1 MIRHSFFDYNYDYLR
16 FDTEWKFEWDIDNE
30 TEDTIHFYPFTQAIG
45 EDGTNLTWRFCGVGN
60 ADDCSTIVEHSEYV
74 WDPTNPILEYQAAN
88 EEGTSPEPLWDPNH
102 PDNLTHY
109 LSPFGGQGI
118 ITLTNTVETVIIDT
132 VPPEFVTDAG
142 TEYILIKTPDDK
154 GDVYRHVELVFRD
167 KAGLDFKYFTLS
179 IDGQTL
185 YDYDRKTEKIL
196 EPDLAL
202 IKKKTLKVYSD
213 GYNTYKIQFDLK
225 YDKDIEDVLQEK
237 GLSLKVWDKSAN
249 FKVYNFGTGDDS
261 VSVNNKKWIFIDAK
275 RALDEFEPLQITFS
289 SVEPADMII
298 KDTKPGEAWCTIF
311 NPNQDLWALGMN
323 SIVSQLTKESLGWID
338 TTTLT
343 DVFKDLEYNPDGSP
357 THYEDHG
364 CIKFKIIN
372 VDKAGDMEVEA
383 WVRTGI
389 EKFDGILKT
398 VTYAKAGLKW
408 MCMDPDGRL
417 YNLKPYVP
425 KYMRGT
431 DYANFIEFFELY
443 LNTVYTNM
451 TRGTNISVL
460 EKIAEIADFLDIDKI
475 EDYLVRDYARHRGA
489 EYDIDLMT
497 MLNMN
502 LGFFN
507 PEVFGSRSE
516 SDVLDIV
523 KYALKNLPMYNQLK
537 GTEKGMILALRM
549 FSFVCKLIPLWV
561 RMSPQVEEYP
571 NFYEEDRLYSFTGY
585 FLTSRFNM
593 EFDATNC
600 DFKEFNDNLDSL
612 VKFIKSIK
620 PITKILNLIKYTI
633 ISDVPTDML
642 IVDKTETNDDALK
655 YKLVYNQS
663 DIDDMAKHSKLDLNT
678 MHAKRLWFGYRPH
691 GESSIDGAAVPNMFT
706 ALASLFEK
714 YRGDFKFTYQ
724 AATKTIG
731 YSFTVLA
738 KTRITPS
745 SNPAEIWADFANKMP
760 DPDNSAYTTFASNVQ
775 SCCYGLTQDFNYA
788 AGTLKTFIKDK
799 LPADAYNP
807 HFEPPFDTDQQIS
820 WKTDSKNLTIDA
832 AVKYTVTGTLS
843 PNDDPAELF
852 FQLTGRSKNMYGSK
866 DINYARVNTQLSEFK
881 KEFERLM
888 SRMSNTDAYE
898 KTFSLA
904 SAKVVILDTGLY
916 LSFTDGNTA
925 TYVSDIFRIISAGTA
940 GKEFLEKWAT
950 RSLGDPDV
958 TIDGSD
964 TLTIEFTHI
973 PGTEVYNFGE

>member
-30 TEDTIHFYPFTQAIG
+30 TEDTIHFYPFTRFVEDKSG
-45 EDGTNLTWRFCGVGN
+45 ETETWYFCAGDSSRSEESGETVIPGRGTSVVTSTVWN
-60 ADDCSTIVEHSEYV
+60 AEA
-74 WDPTNPILEYQAAN
+74 PILEYRSNDEA
-88 EEGTSPEPLWDPNH
+88 EGEGTGPTARTALWDEQNPE
-102 PDNLTHY
+102 NLTRY
-109 LSPFGGQGI
+109 LSPFGGKDI

-167 KAGLDFKYFTLS
+167 KAGLDFKYFTLC
-179 IDGQTL
+179 IDGNIL
-185 YDYDRKTEKIL
+185 YDYDRKAEEKKD
-196 EPDLAL
+196 PTPGWDL
-202 IKKKTLKVYSD
+202 IKKKSLKVYSD
-213 GYNTYKIQFDLK
+213 GYNTYKIAFDLQ
-225 YDKDIEDVLQEK
+225 YDENKEDILQEK
-237 GLSLKVWDKSAN
+237 GLTLVVWDKSAN
-249 FKVYNFGTGDDS
+249 FKKYNFGTGDDS
-261 VSVNNKKWIFIDAK
+261 VSVNDKKWIFIDSK

-298 KDTKPGEAWCTIF
+298 KDEKPGEAWCTIY

-383 WVRTGI
+383 WVRTGV
-389 EKFDGILKT
+389 ERFDGILKT
-398 VTYAKAGLKW
+398 ITYAKAGLKW

-489 EYDIDLMT
+489 EFDIDLVT

-507 PEVFGSRSE
+507 PESFGSRTE

-642 IVDKTETNDDALK
+642 VNDVEDKDENELD
-655 YKLVYNQS
+655 YVLVYNQE
-663 DIDDMAKHSKLDLNT
+663 DIDDMTKHSKIDLST

-691 GESSIDGAAVPNMFT
+691 EESTIGGAVVPNMFT

-714 YRGDFKFTYQ
+714 YRGYFQFTYD
-724 AATKTIG
+724 ASPKTIN
-731 YSFTVLA
+731 YSFIDAVTMTTVTDTL
-738 KTRITPS
+738 S
-745 SNPAEIWADFANKMP
+745 SSL
-760 DPDNSAYTTFASNVQ
+760 DPDDQATV
-775 SCCYGLTQDFNYA
+775 
-788 AGTLKTFIKDK
+788 
-799 LPADAYNP
+799 DA
-807 HFEPPFDTDQQIS
+807 
-820 WKTDSKNLTIDA
+820 
-832 AVKYTVTGTLS
+832 
-843 PNDDPAELF
+843 LF
-852 FQLTGRSKNMYGSK
+852 LQLTGLSTSNYESK
-866 DINYARVNTQLSEFK
+866 DINYARVNTQKAQFK
-881 KEFERLM
+881 KELKQVIALLKQTGTFVKR
-888 SRMSNTDAYE
+888 
-898 KTFSLA
+898 FSLA
-904 SAKVVILDTGLY
+904 PVKVVLLDTGLY

-925 TYVSDIFRIISAGTA
+925 TYVSDIFRYVAAGNSA
-940 GKEFLEKWAT
+940 KEFIEKWAT
-950 RSLGDPDV
+950 RSLGNPDV
-958 TIDGSD
+958 EIDGTD
-964 TLTIEFTHI
+964 TLTIAFSHI
-973 PGTEVYNFGE
+973 PGTEVYNFSE

>member
-60 ADDCSTIVEHSEYV
+60 ENNCSTIVEHSEYV
-74 WDPTNPILEYQAAN
+74 WDPANPILEYQAAN

-185 YDYDRKTEKIL
+185 YDYDRKTEKVL
-196 EPDLAL
+196 DPDLKL
-202 IKKKTLKVYSD
+202 IKEKSLKVFSD
-213 GYNTYKIQFDLK
+213 GYNTYKIQYDLK
-225 YDKDIEDVLQEK
+225 YDKDVEDILQEK
-237 GLSLKVWDKSAN
+237 GLTLKVWDKSAN
-249 FKVYNFGTGDDS
+249 FKEYNFGTGDDS

-289 SVEPADMII
+289 SVEPSDMII
-298 KDTKPGEAWCTIF
+298 KDTKPGEAWCTVY
-311 NPNQDLWALGMN
+311 NPNEDLWAFGMD
-323 SIVSQLTKESLGWID
+323 SIISQLTKESLGWID

-343 DVFKDLEYNPDGSP
+343 DVFKDLEYNPDGTP

-383 WVRTGI
+383 WVRTGV
-389 EKFDGILKT
+389 ERFDGILKT

-451 TRGTNISVL
+451 TRGTNISIL

-507 PEVFGSRSE
+507 PEAFGSRSE

-593 EFDATNC
+593 EFDATTNC

-612 VKFIKSIK
+612 IKFIKSIK

-642 IVDKTETNDDALK
+642 VNDIEDKDENELD
-655 YKLVYNQS
+655 YMLVYNQD
-663 DIDDMAKHSKLDLNT
+663 DIDDMTKYSKIDLST

-691 GESSIDGAAVPNMFT
+691 GGSSIGGASVPNMFT

-714 YRGDFKFTYQ
+714 YRGNFQFTYD
-724 AATKTIG
+724 ATPKTIN
-731 YSFTVLA
+731 YSFIDVSDIDNAVTGEL
-738 KTRITPS
+738 S
-745 SNPAEIWADFANKMP
+745 SSFNIDNPADV
-760 DPDNSAYTTFASNVQ
+760 D
-775 SCCYGLTQDFNYA
+775 
-788 AGTLKTFIKDK
+788 
-799 LPADAYNP
+799 
-807 HFEPPFDTDQQIS
+807 
-820 WKTDSKNLTIDA
+820 
-832 AVKYTVTGTLS
+832 
-843 PNDDPAELF
+843 ELF
-852 FQLTGRSKNMYGSK
+852 LQLTGLSTSNYGSK
-866 DINYARVNTQLSEFK
+866 DINYARVNTQKAQFK
-881 KEFERLM
+881 KELKQVIALLKQTGTFVKR
-888 SRMSNTDAYE
+888 
-898 KTFSLA
+898 FSLA
-904 SAKVVILDTGLY
+904 PVKVVLLDTGLY

-925 TYVSDIFRIISAGTA
+925 TYVSDIFRYIAAGNSA
-940 GKEFLEKWAT
+940 KEFIEKWAT
-950 RSLGDPDV
+950 RSLGTPDV
-958 TIDGSD
+958 EIDGSD
-964 TLTIEFTHI
+964 TLTIAFSHI
-973 PGTEVYNFGE
+973 PGTEVYNFGDKYKKELSK

>member
-30 TEDTIHFYPFTQAIG
+30 TEDTIHFYPFTRFVEDKSG
-45 EDGTNLTWRFCGVGN
+45 ETETWYFCAGPSSRSEESGETVLPGRGTSVVTSTVWN
-60 ADDCSTIVEHSEYV
+60 AEA
-74 WDPTNPILEYQAAN
+74 PILEYRSNDEA
-88 EEGTSPEPLWDPNH
+88 EGDGTGPTARTALWDEQNPE
-102 PDNLTHY
+102 NLTRY
-109 LSPFGGQGI
+109 LSPFGGKDI

-132 VPPEFVTDAG
+132 IPPEFVTDAG
-142 TEYILIKTPDDK
+142 TEYILIKTPDDT

-179 IDGQTL
+179 IGDKKL
-185 YDYDRKTEKIL
+185 YDYDRKAEKKK
-196 EPDLAL
+196 EDCDLAYL
-202 IKKKTLKVYSD
+202 IKTKSLKVFSD
-213 GYNTYKIQFDLK
+213 GYNTYKIQFDLM
-225 YDKDIEDVLQEK
+225 YDPDHPEIEKDLQEK
-237 GLSLKVWDKSAN
+237 GLSLTVWDKSAN
-249 FKVYNFGTGDDS
+249 FREYNFGTGDDS
-261 VSVNNKKWIFIDAK
+261 VSVNDKKWIFIDAK

-298 KDTKPGEAWCTIF
+298 KDGKPGEAWCTIY

-323 SIVSQLTKESLGWID
+323 SVVSQLSQGSLGWID
-338 TTTLT
+338 PSTLT
-343 DVFKDLEYNPDGSP
+343 DVFSDLEFDDEGNPL
-357 THYEDHG
+357 HYEQHG

-383 WVRTGI
+383 WVRTGV

-642 IVDKTETNDDALK
+642 VNDVEDKDENELDYL
-655 YKLVYNQS
+655 LVYNQE
-663 DIDDMAKHSKLDLNT
+663 DIDDMTKHSKIDLST

-691 GESSIDGAAVPNMFT
+691 GGSSIGDAAVPNMFT

-714 YRGDFKFTYQ
+714 YRGDFQFTYE
-724 AATKTIG
+724 ATSKTIN
-731 YSFTVLA
+731 YSFIDAVTKETV
-738 KTRITPS
+738 
-745 SNPAEIWADFANKMP
+745 
-760 DPDNSAYTTFASNVQ
+760 
-775 SCCYGLTQDFNYA
+775 
-788 AGTLKTFIKDK
+788 
-799 LPADAYNP
+799 
-807 HFEPPFDTDQQIS
+807 
-820 WKTDSKNLTIDA
+820 TDSLSSSLDPKEHPEDVDA
-832 AVKYTVTGTLS
+832 
-843 PNDDPAELF
+843 LF
-852 FQLTGRSKNMYGSK
+852 LQLTGLSTSNYGSK
-866 DINYARVNTQLSEFK
+866 DINYARVNTQKAQFTKELTQVLNLLK
-881 KEFERLM
+881 KTGKFVKR
-888 SRMSNTDAYE
+888 
-898 KTFSLA
+898 FSLA
-904 SAKVVILDTGLY
+904 PVKVVLLDTGLY

-925 TYVSDIFRIISAGTA
+925 TYVSDIFRYIAAGNSA
-940 GKEFLEKWAT
+940 KEFIEKWAT
-950 RSLGDPDV
+950 RSLGNPDV
-958 TIDGSD
+958 EIAGTD
-964 TLTIEFTHI
+964 TLTITFSHI
-973 PGTEVYNFGE
+973 PGTEVYNFS